1 MENNRTRITIDD
13 FSELYKKYG
22 PMVLRRCRYILK
34 NEDAALDAMQDVFVR
49 VIERH
54 ALLNSVC
61 SSFFYT
67 VATTVCL
74 NKLRSRANSSCSGYD
89 TLLNE
94 IADNTTAFHED
105 ITDTTLLLEA
115 IFRDT
120 RKDTQKI
127 AVMHYIDGY
136 TLEETAAEM
145 NMSVSG
151 IRKRLTV
158 LRKKALLYI

>member
-54 ALLNSVC
+54 SLLNSVC

-74 NKLRSRANSSCSGYD
+74 NKLRSRANSSRSGYD

-105 ITDTTLLLEA
+105 ITDTSLLLEA

-120 RKDTQKI
+120 RKNTQKI

-158 LRKKALLYI
+158 LRKKAQLFI

>member
-74 NKLRSRANSSCSGYD
+74 NKLRSSANSSYSGYD

-136 TLEETAAEM
+136 TLEETAEEM

-151 IRKRLTV
+151 IRKRLMV
-158 LRKKALLYI
+158 LRKKAQLYI

>member
-1 MENNRTRITIDD
+1 MENNKTRITIDD

-34 NEDAALDAMQDVFVR
+34 NEDAALDAVQDVFVR

-54 ALLNSVC
+54 SLLNSVC

-74 NKLRSRANSSCSGYD
+74 NKLRSRAKNSRSGYD
-89 TLLNE
+89 AILNE

-105 ITDTTLLLEA
+105 VTDTSLLLEA

-158 LRKKALLYI
+158 LRKKAQLFI